1 MEGSNLNDITKT
13 QHYSKEELLIDGF
26 KELLP
31 KDGVFIEPFYGQGS
45 LSKTLNI

>member
-1 MEGSNLNDITKT
+1 MEGLKLNDIIKT
-13 QHYSKEELLIDGF
+13 QHYSKEELLVDGF

-31 KDGVFIEPFYGQGS
+31 SKGIFIEPFYGQGN